1 MTTAPQDPR
10 GGYRADAPQNNTGV
24 SAVGGAGS
32 ADGVPNI
39 DYTGFAYGQNKAINE
54 AANSGL
60 AMGQQTPTASIGGA
74 PMVLPEVTP
83 ITAPSETPDRP
94 VTYGMP
100 FGDGAG
106 PEVNPLPQ
114 GLTRSQD
121 PSRQI
126 IRAMYQQDPRNE
138 DLRAI
143 VETMDFEEQQM
154 VQ

>member
-10 GGYRADAPQNNTGV
+10 GGYQVNAPQNNTGV
-24 SAVGGAGS
+24 SGTGGAGS

-39 DYTGFAYGQNKAINE
+39 DYTGFAYGQNKVVND

-60 AMGQQTPTASIGGA
+60 AMGQQSPNVSGGMGIA
-74 PMVLPEVTP
+74 LPEVTP
-83 ITAPSETPDRP
+83 ITAPSGTPERAI
-94 VTYGMP
+94 TYGMP
-100 FGDGAG
+100 FGEGAG
-106 PEVNPLPQ
+106 TEVNPLPV
-114 GLTRSQD
+114 GLVQSQD

-126 IRAMYQQDPRNE
+126 VRAMYAQNPRNE

-143 VETMDFEEQQM
+143 VETMDFQDQQM

>member
-1 MTTAPQDPR
+1 MTTAPIENR
-10 GGYRADAPQNNTGV
+10 GGYQVTAPQNNMGV
-24 SAVGGAGS
+24 SATGGAGS

-39 DYTGFAYGQNKAINE
+39 NYTGFAYGQNKAVNE

-60 AMGQQTPTASIGGA
+60 PMGQQSAIPTGMASIS
-74 PMVLPEVTP
+74 LPEVTP
-83 ITAPSETPDRP
+83 ITAPSATPERP
-94 VTYGMP
+94 ITYGMP

-106 PEVNPLPQ
+106 TEVNPLPQ
-114 GLTRSQD
+114 GLAVSQD

-126 IRAMYQQDPRNE
+126 IRAMYAQNPRNE

>member
-10 GGYRADAPQNNTGV
+10 GGYRPTAGQNNTGV
-24 SAVGGAGS
+24 SATGGNGS

-39 DYTGFAYGQNKAINE
+39 NYTGFAYGQNQEINQ

-60 AMGQQTPTASIGGA
+60 PMGQQSATPAGMADIN
-74 PMVLPEVTP
+74 LPAITP

-94 VTYGMP
+94 ITYGMP

-106 PEVNPLPQ
+106 PEVNPLPV
-114 GLTRSQD
+114 GLAQQQD
-121 PSRQI
+121 PSYQI
-126 IRAMYQQDPRNE
+126 IRALYQQNPRNE
-138 DLRAI
+138 DLRYL
-143 VETMDFEEQQM
+143 VETMDAQAQQM

>member
-10 GGYRADAPQNNTGV
+10 GGFRPTAGQNNTGV
-24 SAVGGAGS
+24 SATGGNGS

-39 DYTGFAYGQNKAINE
+39 NYTGFAYGQNKAVND

-60 AMGQQTPTASIGGA
+60 AMGQQSPTPAGMGGIS
-74 PMVLPEVTP
+74 LPEVTP
-83 ITAPSETPDRP
+83 ITAPSTTPERP
-94 VTYGMP
+94 ITYGMP

-106 PEVNPLPQ
+106 TEVNPLPV
-114 GLTRSQD
+114 GLAASQD
-121 PSRQI
+121 PSQQI
-126 IRAMYQQDPRNE
+126 IRAMYAQNPRNE

-143 VETMDFEEQQM
+143 VETMDIQAQTQ

>member
-1 MTTAPQDPR
+1 VTTAPQDPR
-10 GGYRADAPQNNTGV
+10 GGYQVNAPQNNLGV
-24 SAVGGAGS
+24 SGTGGAGS

-39 DYTGFAYGQNKAINE
+39 DYTGFAYGQNKLVND

-60 AMGQQTPTASIGGA
+60 AMGQQSPSAGSIS
-74 PMVLPEVTP
+74 LPDVTP
-83 ITAPSETPDRP
+83 ITAPSGTPDRP
-94 VTYGMP
+94 ITYGMP

-106 PEVNPLPQ
+106 TEVNPLPV
-114 GLTRSQD
+114 GLVQSQD

-126 IRAMYQQDPRNE
+126 VRAMYAQNPRNE

-143 VETMDFEEQQM
+143 VETMDFQDQQM

>member
-10 GGYRADAPQNNTGV
+10 GGYRPTAGQNNTGV
-24 SAVGGAGS
+24 SATGGNGS

-39 DYTGFAYGQNKAINE
+39 NYTGFAYGQNQEVNN

-60 AMGQQTPTASIGGA
+60 PMGQQSATPAGIS
-74 PMVLPEVTP
+74 LPPITP

-94 VTYGMP
+94 ITYGMP
-100 FGDGAG
+100 FGEGAG

-114 GLTRSQD
+114 GIAQEQD
-121 PSRQI
+121 PSYQI
-126 IRAMYQQDPRNE
+126 IRALYQQNPRNE
-138 DLRAI
+138 DLRYL
-143 VETMDFEEQQM
+143 VETMDAQAQQM

>member
-1 MTTAPQDPR
+1 VTTAPQDPR
-10 GGYRADAPQNNTGV
+10 GGYQVNAPQNNFGV
-24 SAVGGAGS
+24 SGNGGNGS

-39 DYTGFAYGQNKAINE
+39 NYTGFAYGENKVVND

-60 AMGQQTPTASIGGA
+60 AMGQQSSTPAGM
-74 PMVLPEVTP
+74 PLPSVTP

-94 VTYGMP
+94 ITYGMP

-106 PEVNPLPQ
+106 SEVNPLPVGIVQ
-114 GLTRSQD
+114 SQD

-126 IRAMYQQDPRNE
+126 IRAMYQQNPRNE

-143 VETMDFEEQQM
+143 VETMDFEDQQM

>member
-1 MTTAPQDPR
+1 VTTAPIENR
-10 GGYRADAPQNNTGV
+10 GGYQVTAPQNNTGV

-39 DYTGFAYGQNKAINE
+39 DYTGFAYGQNKAVNE

-60 AMGQQTPTASIGGA
+60 AMGQQTPTTGGA
-74 PMVLPEVTP
+74 PIALPEVTP
-83 ITAPSETPDRP
+83 ITAPSSTPERP
-94 VTYGMP
+94 ITYGMP

-106 PEVNPLPQ
+106 TEVNPLPQ